1 MFSFS
6 KNFERQKK
14 SLQNAKQ
21 NLSNVD
27 ADADINVDANVE
39 MPMPKFQNGPPSV
52 AQKV

>member
-1 MFSFS
+1 MVYFS
-6 KNFERQKK
+6 KNFEKQKK
-14 SLQNAKQ
+14 NLQKAKK

-39 MPMPKFQNGPPSV
+39 MPIPKFQNGPPSI